1 MRFMSSLHIGA
12 RIYSIVFASILASAA
27 IGLTMYV
34 LVVNNVY
41 SMREKNLR
49 DVVDIAVSELSTLNA
64 RVTAGE
70 ITLDQAK
77 ADGAAF
83 ISTLRYDNG
92 NYLFAFDYDAV
103 VVAHGTKPDRIG
115 ASQLDLQDPNG
126 IYIYRELIG
135 VARQQGGGIVMYSTG
150 RSGTSGDADS
160 LIPKMSYGRDFP
172 EWGWIISTGAYVEDV
187 QAVIA
192 RLRNYA
198 LGVFGAGILLLSL
211 LSVAIARSVTKPIHT
226 LNSRMRAM
234 SDGDIASPI
243 PFIDKRDE
251 IGEMAG
257 SVLTFQTGL
266 QRTAELEAANARAR
280 DEKEQARLR
289 SEAERDERLAREA
302 AAEREAQQRDAADAA
317 ERERLR
323 RLTEA
328 ERNDNAEK
336 QQIVVEALGQALKK
350 LSQGDLTSKITTPFS
365 GSYEVIRTDFN
376 AAVASL
382 RDALSMVVN
391 NSTSI
396 RTETRQINS
405 ASDELARRTER
416 QAATLEET
424 AAAMNEL
431 VASVSEAAKNAKEAN
446 AMSKDA
452 QTNAANGS
460 KVANLAV
467 DAMDAIRASSDEIS
481 KISTVIED
489 IAFQTN
495 LLALNA
501 GVEAARAGETGRGF
515 AVVATEVRALAQR
528 SSEAAKEIND
538 LIEKSGQ
545 HVATGVDFVKK
556 TGSALS
562 SIQSSIEDISNR
574 VEGIATSAAEQTGA
588 LVEINAAVNDLD
600 QVTQR
605 NAAMFEETSAATQAL
620 RGEVDALSEAVSMFN
635 LSEGTG
641 QVSRRAAA

>member
-27 IGLTMYV
+27 IGVTMYV

-41 SMREKNLR
+41 SMREKNLK
-49 DVVDIAVSELSTLNA
+49 DVVDIAVSELTTLNNRA
-64 RVTAGE
+64 ESGE
-70 ITLDQAK
+70 ITLNQAK
-77 ADGAAF
+77 ADAAAF
-83 ISTLRYDNG
+83 ISTLRYDDG

-103 VVAHGTKPDRIG
+103 VVAHGTKPDRVG
-115 ASQLDLQDPNG
+115 SSQMALQDPNG
-126 IYIYRELIG
+126 IYIYRDLIT
-135 VARQQGGGIVMYSTG
+135 VARKQGGGMLMYSTG
-150 RSGTSGDADS
+150 RSGTDGAPDT

-172 EWGWIISTGAYVEDV
+172 QWGWIISTGAYVEDV

-192 RLRNYA
+192 RLRNFA

-211 LSVAIARSVTKPIHT
+211 LSVVIARSVTKPIHT
-226 LNSRMRAM
+226 LNNRMRTM

-243 PFIDKRDE
+243 PFIDKADE

-257 SVLTFQTGL
+257 SVQSFQVGL
-266 QRTAELEAANARAR
+266 QRTAELEEANTRAR
-280 DEKEQARLR
+280 HEKEQARLR

-302 AAEREAQQRDAADAA
+302 AAEREAQQREAEDAA

-323 RLTEA
+323 LLTED

-336 QQIVVEALGQALKK
+336 QKVVVQALGHALKQ
-350 LSQGDLTSKITTPFS
+350 LSQGDLTSTITTPFS

-382 RDALSMVVN
+382 RDALSTVVN

-396 RTETRQINS
+396 RTETKQISS

-431 VASVSEAAKNAKEAN
+431 VASVREAAKNANEAN
-446 AMSKDA
+446 VMSKDA

-460 KVANLAV
+460 KVASLAV
-467 DAMDAIRASSDEIS
+467 DAMDAIRTSSGEIS
-481 KISTVIED
+481 KISSVIED

-501 GVEAARAGETGRGF
+501 GVEAARAGESGRGF

-556 TGSALS
+556 TGGALS
-562 SIQSSIEDISNR
+562 SIQSSIEDISSR
-574 VEGIATSAAEQTGA
+574 VEGIAASAAEQTGA

-605 NAAMFEETSAATQAL
+605 NAAMFEETSAATHAL
-620 RGEVDALSEAVSMFN
+620 RGEVDALSEAVSMFT
-635 LSEGTG
+635 LSGSAG
-641 QVSRRAAA
+641 HAARRAAA

>member
-1 MRFMSSLHIGA
+1 
-12 RIYSIVFASILASAA
+12 
-27 IGLTMYV
+27 
-34 LVVNNVY
+34 
-41 SMREKNLR
+41 MREKNLK
-49 DVVDIAVSELSTLNA
+49 DVVDIAVSELSTLNS
-64 RVTAGE
+64 RVESGE

-77 ADGAAF
+77 TDAAAF

-103 VVAHGTKPDRIG
+103 VVAHGTKPDRVG
-115 ASQLDLQDPNG
+115 SSQMDLQDPNG
-126 IYIYRELIG
+126 IYIYRDLIT
-135 VARQQGGGIVMYSTG
+135 VARKDGGGILMYSTG
-150 RSGTSGDADS
+150 RSGTDGAPDT

-172 EWGWIISTGAYVEDV
+172 QWGWIISTGAYVEDV

-192 RLRNYA
+192 RLRNFA

-211 LSVAIARSVTKPIHT
+211 LSIVIARSVTKPIHT

-243 PFIDKRDE
+243 PFIDKADE

-257 SVLTFQTGL
+257 SVQSFQVGL
-266 QRTAELEAANARAR
+266 QRTAELEEANTRAR
-280 DEKEQARLR
+280 HEKEQARLR

-302 AAEREAQQRDAADAA
+302 AAERDAQQRAAADAA

-323 RLTEA
+323 LLADA

-336 QQIVVEALGQALKK
+336 QQVVVQALGHALKQ
-350 LSQGDLTSKITTPFS
+350 LSQGDLTSNIATPFS

-382 RDALSMVVN
+382 RDALSTVIN
-391 NSTSI
+391 NSNSI
-396 RTETRQINS
+396 RTETKQIS
-405 ASDELARRTER
+405 TASDELARRTER

-431 VASVSEAAKNAKEAN
+431 VASVREAAKNANEAN
-446 AMSKDA
+446 VMSKDA

-460 KVANLAV
+460 KVATLAV
-467 DAMDAIRASSDEIS
+467 DAMDAIRTSSGEIS
-481 KISTVIED
+481 KISSVIED

-501 GVEAARAGETGRGF
+501 GVEAARAGESGRGF

-556 TGSALS
+556 TGGALA
-562 SIQSSIEDISNR
+562 SIQSSIEDISSR
-574 VEGIATSAAEQTGA
+574 VEGIAASAAEQTGA

-605 NAAMFEETSAATQAL
+605 NAAMFEETSAATHAL
-620 RGEVDALSEAVSMFN
+620 RGEVDALSEAVSMFS
-635 LSEGTG
+635 LSSAAG
-641 QVSRRAAA
+641 QALRRTAA